1 MNREEQEDRFSWQSP
16 DDVTITPP
24 SSTVLGGFTLL
35 ASESDSDDTT
45 DEDDDVEPDDSVD
58 LDTEIEEL
66 EKLIA
71 QKRYQARPFT
81 IRRVPIHSKG

>member
-24 SSTVLGGFTLL
+24 SSTVIG
-35 ASESDSDDTT
+35 
-45 DEDDDVEPDDSVD
+45 EDDDVEPDDSVD

-71 QKRYQARPFT
+71 QKRYPARPFT
-81 IRRVPIHSKG
+81 IRRVPISSKG